1 MPFATM
7 RVLGA
12 LAGLLLGFGVL
23 AQDYPSRPVT
33 MVVPFAAGGPGDVIA
48 RLLTPAMSASLG
60 QPVTVENVVGAG
72 GTIGTNR
79 VAKAEPDG
87 HTILLMHVGQA
98 TSATLFRK
106 LPYDPV
112 GDFAM
117 IGLVTDAPM
126 ILVAPNDF
134 PARTFA
140 EAIALIRRE
149 PDKVLLG
156 NAGVGSAS
164 HLCGLLLMDRV
175 GTKLTTVQY
184 RGGGPALI
192 DLMANRLS
200 LWCDPA
206 NGPVPYVKDGKMR
219 ALSITTPRRLAAL
232 PDVPTASEAA
242 LPGFDVSTWYG
253 LYAPKGT
260 PQAAIDKLVAALRR
274 ALRDPTVKERFAA
287 LSLEPMDESQASP
300 EALRAHLVAE
310 IAKWAPVIRKAG
322 VFAD

>member
-1 MPFATM
+1 M
-7 RVLGA
+7 RLFA
-12 LAGLLLGFGVL
+12 LALGLLGGLLGPAL
-23 AQDYPSRPVT
+23 AEGFPVRPLT

-79 VAKAEPDG
+79 VAKAAPDG
-87 HTILLMHVGQA
+87 HTVLLMHVGQA

-112 GDFAM
+112 GDFAT

-126 ILVAPNDF
+126 VLVAPTEF
-134 PARTFA
+134 PAKTFQQ
-140 EAIALIRRE
+140 ALELMRND

-164 HLCGLLLMDRV
+164 HLCGLLLMERA
-175 GTKLTTVQY
+175 GAKLTTVQY

-206 NGPVPYVKDGKMR
+206 NGPVPYVKDGKLL
-219 ALSITTPRRLAAL
+219 ALAVTTPKRLAAL
-232 PDVPTASEAA
+232 PDVPTADEAG
-242 LPGFDVSTWYG
+242 LPGFAVSTWYG

-260 PQAAIDKLVAALRR
+260 PQAAIDKLVAALRQ
-274 ALRDPTVKERFAA
+274 ALRDPIVKERFAA
-287 LSLEPMDESQASP
+287 LSLEPMDEAQASP

-310 IAKWAPVIRKAG
+310 VAKWAPIIKKAG

>member
-1 MPFATM
+1 MH
-7 RVLGA
+7 RILA
-12 LAGLLLGFGVL
+12 LTFGLLTAGIG
-23 AQDYPSRPVT
+23 ASARADDYPTRPVT
-33 MVVPFAAGGPGDVIA
+33 MVMPFAAGGPGDIIA
-48 RLLTPAMSASLG
+48 RLLTPVMGASLG
-60 QPVTVENVVGAG
+60 QAVTVENVVGAG

-79 VAKAEPDG
+79 VAKAQADG
-87 HTILLMHVGQA
+87 YTLLLMHVGQA

-112 GDFAM
+112 GDFEP

-134 PARTFA
+134 PAKTFT
-140 EAIALIRRE
+140 EALAYLKTS

-164 HLCGLLLMDRV
+164 HLCGLLLMDRL

-192 DLMANRLS
+192 DVMAGRLS

-206 NGPVPYVKDGKMR
+206 NGPIPYVADGKMK
-219 ALSITTPRRLAAL
+219 ALAITTGRRLAQL
-232 PDVPTASEAA
+232 PGVPTAQEAGLA
-242 LPGFDVSTWYG
+242 DFQVSTWYG

-260 PQAAIDKLVAALRR
+260 PAPALEKIGNALRA
-274 ALRDPTVKERFAA
+274 ALRDPTVKERFEA
-287 LSLEPMDESQASP
+287 LSLEPMPDDKATP
-300 EALRAHLVAE
+300 AALRAHLQAE
-310 IAKWAPVIRKAG
+310 IEKWSPIIKKAG
-322 VFAD
+322 VYAD